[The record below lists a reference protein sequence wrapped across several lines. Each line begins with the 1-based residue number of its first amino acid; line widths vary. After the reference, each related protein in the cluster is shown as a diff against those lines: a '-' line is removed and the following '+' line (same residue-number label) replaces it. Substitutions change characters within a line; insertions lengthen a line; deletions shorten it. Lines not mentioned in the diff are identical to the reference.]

1 MTQLLWCAPGV
12 FMSRVD
18 DDVVIL
24 DVESDAY
31 QCLIGGGAEVHF
43 APQGALRITDPDLA
57 TELQLAG
64 LIKPDRPPRLPSSPI
79 AATRE
84 LPLPAR
90 MSASEVLST
99 GFSWA
104 IAAVRFQRKSLRQ
117 LLAFEQADGLQRY
130 SEEKLS
136 RLVGATR
143 ISRTWVPGEGECLQR
158 SFQLRHVLAARGVR
172 ADWVFGVRTW
182 PFNAHCWLQI
192 GDLVVGDRLARVRRY
207 TPIMR
212 S

>member
-1 MTQLLWCAPGV
+1 
-12 FMSRVD
+12 MSV
-18 DDVVIL
+18 
-24 DVESDAY
+24 
-31 QCLIGGGAEVHF
+31 
-43 APQGALRITDPDLA
+43 
-57 TELQLAG
+57 
-64 LIKPDRPPRLPSSPI
+64 
-79 AATRE
+79 
-84 LPLPAR
+84 
-90 MSASEVLST
+90 SEVLST